1 MSLAKHNADM
11 AQTYAESVQLQKEQA
26 DNQKM
31 QAQIQGLIAM
41 GLHDQ
46 AKIVMNQ
53 WLGSN
58 VGEMTNTM
66 TTELPST
73 TPLSNE
79 MENADN
85 DTEDEVTKM
94 API

>member
-1 MSLAKHNADM
+1 MLLAKHNADM
-11 AQTYAESVQLQKEQA
+11 AQTYAETVRLQKEQA

-58 VGEMTNTM
+58 VGDTM
-66 TTELPST
+66 TTELPS
-73 TPLSNE
+73 
-79 MENADN
+79 A
-85 DTEDEVTKM
+85 
-94 API
+94 APP